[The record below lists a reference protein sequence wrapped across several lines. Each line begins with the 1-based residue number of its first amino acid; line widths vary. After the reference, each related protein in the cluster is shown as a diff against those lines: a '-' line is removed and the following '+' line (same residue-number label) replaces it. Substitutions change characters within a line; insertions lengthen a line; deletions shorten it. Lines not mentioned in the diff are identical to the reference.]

1 MPTIDILITTT
12 SITDAHK
19 LLALFPF
26 DFMNEETGRR
36 QFPFAI
42 WNRTRHNWKER
53 KAYSIVD
60 IALMCFFIVFSCQI
74 LRLTIS
80 NLPMTILS
88 SSELCA
94 FLFN

>member
-1 MPTIDILITTT
+1 MPTIDILITTTT

-53 KAYSIVD
+53 KAYRS
-60 IALMCFFIVFSCQI
+60 LSQFINI
-74 LRLTIS
+74 YTLI
-80 NLPMTILS
+80 
-88 SSELCA
+88 
-94 FLFN
+94 

>member
-1 MPTIDILITTT
+1 MPTIDILITTITTTT
-12 SITDAHK
+12 SITDAHN

-53 KAYSIVD
+53 KAY
-60 IALMCFFIVFSCQI
+60 
-74 LRLTIS
+74 R
-80 NLPMTILS
+80 
-88 SSELCA
+88 
-94 FLFN
+94 